1 MPAAVLSSLLA
12 DSERLEEGI
21 IGGFDI
27 PGIILLCSADLSAE
41 MILGVQLVGV
51 LVTEGVGEQIHSGP
65 SVEHF
70 ESVLE
75 DRKINLK
82 PH

>member
-1 MPAAVLSSLLA
+1 MPGVIQLS
-12 DSERLEEGI
+12 
-21 IGGFDI
+21 
-27 PGIILLCSADLSAE
+27 SADLSAE

-51 LVTEGVGEQIHSGP
+51 LVTEGVGEQIHPGA

-75 DRKINLK
+75 NRKTNLK
-82 PH
+82 PD